1 MQSSRCV
8 PRKYLSFL
16 YFYTFLCK
24 TGLFFLHGLCYTLDS
39 CNHKEVFPMPGFL
52 ILILVFAVLAVAIV
66 FISNQE
72 GGWKGGC
79 GGNCA
84 ACRHRCEEASDAH
97 HTEDKS

>member
-1 MQSSRCV
+1 MSQ
-8 PRKYLSFL
+8 RKILSLFDFCAFP
-16 YFYTFLCK
+16 YKCS
-24 TGLFFLHGLCYTLDS
+24 LFFLNEVWYTLDS

-84 ACRHRCEEASDAH
+84 ACRHRCEQASDPD
-97 HTEDKS
+97 HTEHTS

>member
-1 MQSSRCV
+1 
-8 PRKYLSFL
+8 
-16 YFYTFLCK
+16 
-24 TGLFFLHGLCYTLDS
+24 
-39 CNHKEVFPMPGFL
+39 MPGFL
-52 ILILVFAVLAVAIV
+52 ILILVFTVLAVAIV